1 MGASFACYRRSSDQC
16 GLGGKRLE
24 ILHELLPIR
33 EVIAYSGCARDA
45 IDREGFDMVVTRW
58 GFVRWAAAAGG
69 AFMLSLAMTL
79 GATAADDKT
88 YVMKI
93 ALATFEDALHQY
105 AKNYAA
111 AVERDLGGR
120 IKAEIY
126 PASQLGSIAR
136 QAEGV
141 QFGAIQCQIVAPEFL
156 VGVDERFEVLAAPGL
171 VASMADGQRVAANLE
186 VMKLMLG
193 LGADKGL
200 HGAGLF
206 MNSQS
211 AVIART
217 PIHHLADFK
226 GKKIRIFASQFQSV
240 AMQRL
245 GATPKPMT
253 LAGVLPALQDNAL
266 DGAVSSIAVFSAMH
280 YEKAAKY
287 VTETGQPAIFG
298 IAEVSKKSYNSL
310 PTDLQQI
317 VDKDAASEATAI
329 NPQAI
334 QINDRARKAWM
345 NGGGELIS
353 LPADEQSA
361 MLETLASVGESVSK
375 TKPQL
380 SAAYLVAKEAAQSRR

>member
-1 MGASFACYRRSSDQC
+1 MFVARR
-16 GLGGKRLE
+16 
-24 ILHELLPIR
+24 
-33 EVIAYSGCARDA
+33 
-45 IDREGFDMVVTRW
+45 
-58 GFVRWAAAAGG
+58 GFVTCAAGVGG

-79 GATAADDKT
+79 DAPAADDKT

-93 ALATFEDALHQY
+93 ALATLDDALHQY

-111 AVERDLGGR
+111 AVEKDSGGR

-126 PASQLGSIAR
+126 PASQLGSIER
-136 QAEGV
+136 QAQGV

-156 VGVDERFEVLAAPGL
+156 VGIDERFEVLAAPGL
-171 VASMADGQRVAANLE
+171 VTSMADGQRVAADPAVL
-186 VMKLMLG
+186 KLILG

-217 PIHHLADFK
+217 PIRHLADFK
-226 GKKIRIFASQFQSV
+226 GKKIRIFASQFQSE
-240 AMQRL
+240 AMRRL

-253 LAGVLPALQDNAL
+253 LGGVLPALQDNAL
-266 DGAVSSIAVFSAMH
+266 DGAVSSIAVFSSMH
-280 YEKAAKY
+280 YQQAAKY

-298 IAEVSKKSYNSL
+298 IAEVSKKWYDSL

-317 VDKDAASEATAI
+317 VDKDAASESMAI
-329 NPQAI
+329 NSQAVE
-334 QINDRARKAWM
+334 INDRARKAWID
-345 NGGGELIS
+345 GGGELIS

-361 MLETLASVGESVSK
+361 MLKTLASIGEDVSK
-375 TKPQL
+375 TKPLL
-380 SAAYLVAKEAAQSRR
+380 SAAYRLVTEAAQRRR

>member
-1 MGASFACYRRSSDQC
+1 
-16 GLGGKRLE
+16 
-24 ILHELLPIR
+24 
-33 EVIAYSGCARDA
+33 
-45 IDREGFDMVVTRW
+45 MVVMRG
-58 GFVRWAAAAGG
+58 GFVSFPAAAGG
-69 AFMLSLAMTL
+69 ALMLSLAMTL
-79 GATAADDKT
+79 GAPAADDKT

-93 ALATFEDALHQY
+93 ALATLDDALHQY

-111 AVERDLGGR
+111 AVEKDSGGR

-156 VGVDERFEVLAAPGL
+156 VGIDERFEVLAAPGL
-171 VASMADGQRVAANLE
+171 VTSMADGQHVAADLG
-186 VMKLMLG
+186 VIKLMLG

-211 AVIART
+211 ALVART
-217 PIHHLADFK
+217 PIRHLADFK
-226 GKKIRIFASQFQSV
+226 GKRIRIFASQFQSV
-240 AMQRL
+240 AIQRL

-253 LAGVLPALQDNAL
+253 LGGVLPALKDNAL
-266 DGAVSSIAVFSAMH
+266 DGAVASIAVFSSMH
-280 YEKAAKY
+280 YQEAAKY

-298 IAEVSKKSYNSL
+298 IAEVSKKWYDSL

-317 VDKDAASEATAI
+317 VDKNAASESMAI

-334 QINDRARKAWM
+334 EINDRARKAWM
-345 NGGGELIS
+345 DGGGELIG

-361 MLETLASVGESVSK
+361 MLKTLASVGEDVSK

-380 SAAYLVAKEAAQSRR
+380 SVAYQVVTEAAQRMR

>member
-1 MGASFACYRRSSDQC
+1 
-16 GLGGKRLE
+16 
-24 ILHELLPIR
+24 
-33 EVIAYSGCARDA
+33 
-45 IDREGFDMVVTRW
+45 MVVTQR
-58 GFVRWAAAAGG
+58 GFATQAAAAAGG
-69 AFMLSLAMTL
+69 VLMLSLTMTV
-79 GATAADDKT
+79 GAPAADDKT

-93 ALATFEDALHQY
+93 ALATLNDALHQY

-111 AVERDLGGR
+111 AVEKDSAGR

-126 PASQLGSIAR
+126 PASQLGSIDR
-136 QAEGV
+136 QAQSV

-156 VGVDERFEVLAAPGL
+156 VRIDERFEVLAAPGL
-171 VASMADGQRVAANLE
+171 VTSMAHGQRVAADPAVL
-186 VMKLMLG
+186 KLMLR

-211 AVIART
+211 AVIARS
-217 PIHHLADFK
+217 PIRHLADFK
-226 GKKIRIFASQFQSV
+226 GKRIRIFASQFQSV

-253 LAGVLPALQDNAL
+253 LGGVLPALQDNAL
-266 DGAVSSIAVFSAMH
+266 DGAVSSIAVFSTMH
-280 YEKAAKY
+280 YQEAAKY

-298 IAEVSKKSYNSL
+298 IAEVSKKWYDSL
-310 PTDLQQI
+310 PADLQQI
-317 VDKDAASEATAI
+317 VDQDAASESVTI

-334 QINDRARKAWM
+334 EVNERAREAWM
-345 NGGGELIS
+345 DGGGELTS

-361 MLETLASVGESVSK
+361 MLKILASVGEEVSK

-380 SAAYLVAKEAAQSRR
+380 SAAYQVVTEAAQRAR